1 MLEISCHSSIIF
13 FTVLDALPKIPSG
26 FFNGNLMWTGSYD
39 ECVNQTAVVYLGQNG
54 TNATVPTELFKA
66 KYCRAGV
73 PLGPAMPNTII
84 QVSS

>member
-1 MLEISCHSSIIF
+1 MQQFIF
-13 FTVLDALPKIPSG
+13 LFTVLDALPKIPSG

-73 PLGPAMPNTII
+73 PLGPALPNTII
-84 QVSS
+84 QVSSGLN